1 MDADNLFEKALAEID
16 RLVNAGTVMGDPV
29 EMGDRIVVPVAGFG
43 FGFGAG
49 AGGSEGNGGAGTGAG
64 GGVSPVA
71 LIVIEKNVSGPEGI
85 RVVPVR
91 KPGPITE
98 AITAVGED
106 VLPKVVEIIKKEM
119 GKEEEKEKAEEVPE
133 E

>member
-1 MDADNLFEKALAEID
+1 MDAENLFGKALDEID
-16 RLVNAGTVMGDPV
+16 RLVNAGTVMGKPV
-29 EMGDRIVVPVAGFG
+29 EMGDRVIVPVAAFG

-49 AGGSEGNGGAGTGAG
+49 AGGSDDNGGAGTGAG

-91 KPGPITE
+91 KPGAITE

-119 GKEEEKEKAEEVPE
+119 SSKEEKEESEKPSEE
-133 E
+133 